1 MRRRKP
7 NEIRLHIR
15 LYPGQDDDL
24 IQWLEQFNDKPYGA
38 KSQAV
43 KEALRRSIGQP
54 DQPIDPIHQVN
65 PLNRVTLAEVRQ
77 VVEAAVATALARFKG
92 QVSGAVPAAPPEED
106 EEVEDILDQLEAALI
121 LDDDSDLE
129 N

>member
-43 KEALRRSIGQP
+43 KEALRKSVSDDHP
-54 DQPIDPIHQVN
+54 DHRVN
-65 PLNRVTLAEVRQ
+65 PVNPMIPTLAEVRR
-77 VVEAAVATALARFKG
+77 VVEAAVATALARFEG
-92 QVSGAVPAAPPEED
+92 QVSGAVPATPPEED
-106 EEVEDILDQLEAALI
+106 EETEDLLDSLEAALV
-121 LDDDSDLE
+121 LGDDDDSPFR
-129 N
+129 

>member
-77 VVEAAVATALARFKG
+77 VVEAAVATALARFEG
-92 QVSGAVPAAPPEED
+92 QVSGAVPATPPEED
-106 EEVEDILDQLEAALI
+106 EETEDLLDSLEAALT
-121 LDDDSDLE
+121 LQDDEES
-129 N
+129 

>member
-77 VVEAAVATALARFKG
+77 VVEAAVATALARFEG
-92 QVSGAVPAAPPEED
+92 
-106 EEVEDILDQLEAALI
+106 
-121 LDDDSDLE
+121 
-129 N
+129 

>member
-7 NEIRLHIR
+7 TEIRLNIR
-15 LYPGQDDDL
+15 LYPGQDDEL
-24 IQWLEQFNDKPYGA
+24 IRWLEQFNDKPYGV

-43 KEALRRSIGQP
+43 KEALLRGMGSGNPGQGDAAP
-54 DQPIDPIHQVN
+54 AVD
-65 PLNRVTLAEVRQ
+65 LAEVRQ

-92 QVSGAVPAAPPEED
+92 QVSGAVPATPPEED